1 MCIVGL
7 SGLVLGFRDEEK
19 SQKLLRCDI
28 VAFCDEED
36 RLVNAQIFHLLKF
49 QYLQICDNYLKL

>member
-36 RLVNAQIFHLLKF
+36 RLVNAQIFR
-49 QYLQICDNYLKL
+49 